1 MLYVQLKKTLYGTL
15 QAALLFWQLLSK
27 TLMEW
32 VFKLN
37 EDDPCVANKII
48 NGTQCT
54 IVWHVDDLKIL
65 HVEKKVME
73 RVISD
78 LSKVFRQEISLMT
91 TRSKVLEYLG
101 MTLDYTSKGKVKF
114 SMHEYIDAGR
124 LALGYERTVQDACSI
139 TFVQ

>member
-15 QAALLFWQLLSK
+15 QAALLFLQLLSK

-78 LSKVFRQEISLMT
+78 LSKVFRQEI
-91 TRSKVLEYLG
+91 
-101 MTLDYTSKGKVKF
+101 
-114 SMHEYIDAGR
+114 
-124 LALGYERTVQDACSI
+124 
-139 TFVQ
+139 